1 MHSPQE
7 REERSQPDVLPLH
20 QAQMRELEDP
30 KDGFAPTPVWLLFL
44 CFGLVA
50 WGGGYI
56 ATHNGG
62 WRTDIYDDDPMAL
75 AKPAGPPVPV
85 DPMVLGAR
93 TFNNCTQC
101 HQADAKGVP
110 GTYPPLAGSEWVLG
124 RKEVLVRIL
133 LGGAEG
139 DIRVLGSTYNG
150 QMPSWSKLSDQQ
162 IAAVATYIRNSFG
175 NKESAV
181 DPAMVTEIRKD
192 MASRTSAWHEA
203 ELKAIP

>member
-1 MHSPQE
+1 MSMHSRHE

-30 KDGFAPTPVWLLFL
+30 RDGFAPTPVWLLFL

-56 ATHNGG
+56 AMHSGG
-62 WRTDIYDDDPMAL
+62 WRHDMYDDDPAAL
-75 AKPAGPPVPV
+75 VQPREKPKPL

-110 GTYPPLAGSEWVLG
+110 GTYPPLAGSEWVRG
-124 RKEVLVRIL
+124 NPEVLVRIL
-133 LGGAEG
+133 LNGAEG
-139 DIRVLGSTYNG
+139 DLTVLGNRYNG
-150 QMPSWSKLSDQQ
+150 QMPSWSRLSDEQ

-175 NKESAV
+175 NKEAAI
-181 DPAMVTEIRKD
+181 DPALVTEMRKQFG
-192 MASRTSAWHEA
+192 SRPGPWHEA
-203 ELKAIP
+203 ELK